1 MPGFMLGGRRNVSR
15 SYFQQKH
22 ATKTLLAIGNDVVKI
37 FATKIPWL
45 TFVLIEY

>member
-1 MPGFMLGGRRNVSR
+1 MCLR

-22 ATKTLLAIGNDVVKI
+22 ATKKLLAIGKDVVKI
-37 FATKIPWL
+37 VATKIPWL